1 MARTVKFKSDIQRQ
15 TYQDFLSY
23 LGLYIPAYRM
33 PASKYYSQF
42 NNAIKS
48 YINKSNHFEDIDC
61 ILDID
66 DVDLLTRILFSIE
79 HRFAYVKRDD
89 KKTEG
94 LKYYIRYLKSRES
107 INSSTQHKKYDIKE
121 VVEEYEEGSLLDCHG
136 SKYERNRK
144 ARQDCLKYYGYTCRV
159 CGFDFEKQYGKIG
172 REFIEVHHRTEV
184 SSYGGTN
191 HKVHPI
197 EDLIPVCSNCHS
209 MLHRTRP
216 AMSIADL
223 SSLVKNRKDSCE

>member
-33 PASKYYSQF
+33 PANKYYSQF
-42 NNAIKS
+42 NNAVKL
-48 YINKSNHFEDIDC
+48 YINKSRDFDNIDS

-66 DVDLLTRILFSIE
+66 DVGLLTRILFSIE
-79 HRFAYVKRDD
+79 NRFAYVKHDD
-89 KKTEG
+89 RKAEG
-94 LKYYIRYLKSRES
+94 LKYYIGYLKSRES
-107 INSSTQHKKYDIKE
+107 VKCSTQDNKYDIKD

-144 ARQDCLKYYGYTCRV
+144 ARNECLEYYGYTCRV
-159 CGFDFEKQYGKIG
+159 CGFDFEKQYGDIG
-172 REFIEVHHRTEV
+172 RNFIEVHHRTEI
-184 SSYGGTN
+184 SSYSGEK
-191 HKVHPI
+191 HKIDHI
-197 EDLIPVCSNCHS
+197 NDLIPVCSNCHS

-216 AMSIADL
+216 TLSIDEL
-223 SSLVKNRKDSCE
+223 KRFLKEDC

>member
-33 PASKYYSQF
+33 PANKFYSQF
-42 NNAIKS
+42 NNAVKL
-48 YINKSNHFEDIDC
+48 YINKSSDFDDIDS

-66 DVDLLTRILFSIE
+66 DVGLLTRILFSIE
-79 HRFAYVKRDD
+79 NRFAYVKHDD
-89 KKTEG
+89 RKAEG
-94 LKYYIRYLKSRES
+94 LKYYIGYLKSRES
-107 INSSTQHKKYDIKE
+107 VKCSSQPNKYDIKD

-144 ARQDCLKYYGYTCRV
+144 ARNECLEYYGYTCRV
-159 CGFDFEKQYGKIG
+159 CGFDFEKQYGDIG
-172 REFIEVHHRTEV
+172 RNFIEVHHRTEI
-184 SSYGGTN
+184 SSYSGEK
-191 HKVHPI
+191 HKIDHI
-197 EDLIPVCSNCHS
+197 NDLIPVCSNCHS

-216 AMSIADL
+216 TLSIDEL
-223 SSLVKNRKDSCE
+223 KRFLKEGC

>member
-1 MARTVKFKSDIQRQ
+1 MARTIEFKNEKQKELYNKFLC
-15 TYQDFLSY
+15 FLE
-23 LGLYIPAYRM
+23 GCIPSYRM
-33 PASKYYSQF
+33 PANKYYSKI
-42 NNAIKS
+42 NVSIRKYLLNKGIDIKHILEIS
-48 YINKSNHFEDIDC
+48 DITEVEN
-61 ILDID
+61 ILNEIISKF
-66 DVDLLTRILFSIE
+66 VYSKEPDL
-79 HRFAYVKRDD
+79 
-89 KKTEG
+89 KTKG
-94 LKYYIRYLKSRES
+94 LKHYLSFLKTLKK
-107 INSSTQHKKYDIKE
+107 INEKDEKLDDIEFE
-121 VVEEYEEGSLLDCHG
+121 VITEEYKEGSLLDCHG
-136 SKYERNRK
+136 SKYERSRK
-144 ARQDCLKYYGYTCRV
+144 ARKECLEYYGYTCRV

>member
-1 MARTVKFKSDIQRQ
+1 MARTVKFKNDIQRQ
-15 TYQDFLSY
+15 TYQGFLSY

-33 PASKYYSQF
+33 PANKFYSQF
-42 NNAIKS
+42 NNAVKL
-48 YINKSNHFEDIDC
+48 YINKSSDFDDIDS

-66 DVDLLTRILFSIE
+66 DVGLLTRILLSIE
-79 HRFAYVKRDD
+79 NRFAYVKRDD

-94 LKYYIRYLKSRES
+94 LKYYIGYLKSRKS
-107 INSSTQHKKYDIKE
+107 TNSPTQHKKYDIKD

-136 SKYERNRK
+136 SKYERSRK
-144 ARQDCLKYYGYTCRV
+144 ARNECLEYYGYRCRV

-223 SSLVKNRKDSCE
+223 SSLVKNSKDSCE